1 MAAAASFVA
10 TTTAAAAGAAAS
22 ASSKL
27 SPLSVADEKPNSFS
41 PFPKTLRKPCNLGIQ
56 KRCLT
61 TAASKNPIS
70 DVGSF
75 EDDGGDKPREECG
88 VVGIYGDPEASR
100 LCYLALHALQH
111 RGQEGAGIVTVHD
124 NVLKS
129 ITGVGLV
136 SDVFNQSKL
145 DQLPGDM
152 AIGHVRYS
160 TAGSSM
166 LKNVQPFVAGYRFGS
181 VGVAHNG
188 NLVNYQALRVELEE
202 NGSIFNTTSDTEVVL
217 HLIAISKER
226 PFFMRIVDACKRL
239 EGAYSMVFLTEDK
252 LVAVRDPYGFR
263 PLVMGRR
270 SNGAVV
276 FASETCALDLIE
288 ATYER
293 EVAPGEVLVV
303 DKDGVS
309 SLCLLSHP
317 EQKSCI
323 FEHIY
328 FALPNSVVF
337 GRSVYESR
345 RAFGEI
351 LATENPV
358 DCDVVIAVP
367 DSGVV
372 AALGY
377 AEKAGVP
384 FQQGLIRSHYVGR
397 TFIEPS
403 QKIRD
408 FGVKLKLSPVKSVL
422 EGKRVVVVDDS
433 IVRGTT
439 SSKIVRLIKES
450 GAKEV
455 HMRIA
460 SPPIIASC
468 YYGVDTPSADE
479 LISNRMSVEEIR
491 DFIGADSLAFLPIDS
506 LKRFL
511 GNDSPNYCY
520 ACFSGK
526 YPVLPSGKVK
536 RVGDFVDD
544 GLSGSLEFIDEGWV
558 SGTKRDQEDKE
569 VDDKEIPTLSRV

>member
-1 MAAAASFVA
+1 MAASTAS
-10 TTTAAAAGAAAS
+10 TAAATPS
-22 ASSKL
+22 AFLTSSATRSSHLPPSSKPFL
-27 SPLSVADEKPNSFS
+27 NLPSKTLEKPYHITF
-41 PFPKTLRKPCNLGIQ
+41 
-56 KRCLT
+56 
-61 TAASKNPIS
+61 SKNPIS
-70 DVGSF
+70 DIVSTHKTSPDSNTPF
-75 EDDGGDKPREECG
+75 FSNDDDDKPREECG
-88 VVGIYGDPEASR
+88 VVGIYGDAEASR

-111 RGQEGAGIVTVHD
+111 RGQEGAGIVSVHD
-124 NVLKS
+124 S
-129 ITGVGLV
+129 ILQSVTGVGLV
-136 SDVFNQSKL
+136 SEVFSESKL
-145 DQLPGDM
+145 DKLPGDI
-152 AIGHVRYS
+152 AIGRQILHGGLLHV
-160 TAGSSM
+160 
-166 LKNVQPFVAGYRFGS
+166 KNVQPFVAGYRFGS

-188 NLVNYQALRVELEE
+188 NLVNYQVLRAELEE
-202 NGSIFNTTSDTEVVL
+202 NGSIFNTSSDTEVVL
-217 HLIAISKER
+217 HLIAISKAR
-226 PFFMRIVDACKRL
+226 PFFLRIVEACEKL

-252 LVAVRDPYGFR
+252 LVAVRDPFGFR

-293 EVAPGEVLVV
+293 EVYPGEVIVV
-303 DKDGVS
+303 DKEGVQS
-309 SLCLLSHP
+309 VCLMPHP
-317 EQKSCI
+317 EPKSCI

-328 FALPNSVVF
+328 FSLPNSVVF

-345 RAFGEI
+345 RTFGEI
-351 LATENPV
+351 LATEAPV

-377 AEKAGVP
+377 AAKAGVP

-408 FGVKLKLSPVKSVL
+408 FGVKLKLSPVKAVL

-439 SSKIVRLIKES
+439 SSKIVRLIKEA

-460 SPPIIASC
+460 SPPIIGSC
-468 YYGVDTPSADE
+468 YYGVDTPSAEE

-491 DFIGADSLAFLPIDS
+491 EFIGSDSLAFLSIDS
-506 LKRFL
+506 LKKML
-511 GNDSPNYCY
+511 GDDSLNFCY

-526 YPVLPSGKVK
+526 YPVEPRGKVK
-536 RVGDFVDD
+536 RIGDFVDD
-544 GLSGSLEFIDEGWV
+544 GLSGSMESIDGGWLQ
-558 SGTKRDQEDKE
+558 GTRNLLKVNLK
-569 VDDKEIPTLSRV
+569 DDINSSA

>member
-1 MAAAASFVA
+1 MASTFVR
-10 TTTAAAAGAAAS
+10 TPS
-22 ASSKL
+22 LQDPSLL
-27 SPLSVADEKPNSFS
+27 SPHSSSFYPRALS
-41 PFPKTLRKPCNLGIQ
+41 KPCFSIFPSPISH
-56 KRCLT
+56 KYT
-61 TAASKNPIS
+61 SVKASYNPIS
-70 DVGSF
+70 TFYTAKNQTPDEEFVDFS
-75 EDDGGDKPREECG
+75 DDKPREECG
-88 VVGIYGDPEASR
+88 VVGVYGDPEASR

-111 RGQEGAGIVTVHD
+111 RGQEGAGIVTVND
-124 NVLKS
+124 GVLQS

-136 SDVFNQSKL
+136 SEVFNESKL
-145 DQLPGDM
+145 DQLIGNNS
-152 AIGHVRYS
+152 IGHVRYS

-166 LKNVQPFVAGYRFGS
+166 LKNVQPFVAGYRYGS

-188 NLVNYQALRVELEE
+188 NLVNYKSLRHMLED

-217 HLIAISKER
+217 HLIAISKAR
-226 PFFMRIVDACKRL
+226 PFFLRIVEACEKL
-239 EGAYSMVFLTEDK
+239 QGAYSMVFLTEDK

-293 EVAPGEVLVV
+293 EVLPGEVLVV
-303 DKDGVS
+303 DKDGVQ
-309 SLCLLSHP
+309 SLCLMPHP
-317 EQKSCI
+317 EPKQCI

-328 FALPNSVVF
+328 FSLPNSVVF
-337 GRSVYESR
+337 GRSVYDSR

-351 LATENPV
+351 LATESPV

-372 AALGY
+372 AAVGY

-408 FGVKLKLSPVKSVL
+408 FGVKLKLAPVKAVL

-439 SSKIVRLIKES
+439 SSKIVRLIKEA

-460 SPPIIASC
+460 SPPIIGSC
-468 YYGVDTPSADE
+468 YYGVDTPSSEE
-479 LISNRMSVEEIR
+479 LISNRLNVEQIR
-491 DFIGADSLAFLPIDS
+491 EYIGSDSLAFLSLDS
-506 LKRFL
+506 LRKLL
-511 GNDSPNYCY
+511 GGDSPNFCY
-520 ACFSGK
+520 ACFSGN
-526 YPVLPSGKVK
+526 YPVEPKESKVK
-536 RVGDFVDD
+536 SIGDFVDD
-544 GLSGSLEFIDEGWV
+544 GLTGVIDSIDGGWV
-558 SGTKRDQEDKE
+558 QGPRLPKVEK
-569 VDDKEIPTLSRV
+569 VGGAL